1 MMFNVILRELCARR
15 RCILDKLNFSHST
28 DSKRDSIDANQ
39 TEDMGGGDGGGS
51 QP

>member
-1 MMFNVILRELCARR
+1 MCKKAIHIGQIEC
-15 RCILDKLNFSHST
+15 FSHST

-51 QP
+51 QS